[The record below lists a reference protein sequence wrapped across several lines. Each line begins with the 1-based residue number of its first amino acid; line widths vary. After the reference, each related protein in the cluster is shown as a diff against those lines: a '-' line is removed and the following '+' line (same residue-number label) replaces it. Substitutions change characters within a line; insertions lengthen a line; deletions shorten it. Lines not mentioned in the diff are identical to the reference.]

1 MSEEVVLYQV
11 KERIGYVT
19 LNRPQAMNSLSME
32 VRKALVDVFRRAD
45 EDPEVWVV
53 IVTGAGDRAFSAGAD
68 ITEFAQE
75 RSPIET
81 LKTRLSYDFRHVMT
95 HQEKPIIAAV
105 NGYALGGGLEL
116 ALACDIIIASEKA
129 SFGLPEVTV
138 GVMPGGGGTQRLPRL
153 VGRLKAMEMILTGE
167 RIDAQ
172 EAYRIG
178 LVNRVVPH
186 GELMSTAEDVAGKII
201 SRSPWA
207 VRLARQ
213 SVLRGAE
220 MHLDEAI
227 QVDQYISTLIFSTE
241 DRLEGA
247 TAFKEKRPPR
257 FKGK

>member
-1 MSEEVVLYQV
+1 MSEEVVLYEV
-11 KERIGYVT
+11 KNRVGYVT
-19 LNRPQAMNSLSME
+19 LNRPGAMNSLNME
-32 VRKALVDVFRRAD
+32 VRKALVDIFQRVG

-53 IVTGAGDRAFSAGAD
+53 IVTGAGERAFSAGAD
-68 ITEFAQE
+68 ITEFTQE
-75 RSPIET
+75 RTPMET
-81 LKTRLSYDFRHVMT
+81 LKNRLSYDFRHVMT
-95 HQEKPIIAAV
+95 HQEKPIVAAV

-138 GVMPGGGGTQRLPRL
+138 GVFPGGGGTQRLPRL

-167 RIDAQ
+167 RVDAQ

-178 LVNRVVPH
+178 LANKVVPP
-186 GELMSTAEDVAGKII
+186 GELMKAAEEMAAKIM
-201 SRSPWA
+201 SRGPVA
-207 VRLARQ
+207 VRMARQ

-227 QVDQYISTLIFSTE
+227 RVDQYLTSLVFTSE
-241 DRLEGA
+241 DRKEGA
-247 TAFKEKRPPR
+247 TAFKEKRPPQ

>member
-1 MSEEVVLYQV
+1 MSEEVVLYEA
-11 KERIGYVT
+11 KDRIGRVT
-19 LNRPQAMNSLSME
+19 LNRPQAMNSLNID
-32 VRKALVDVFRRAD
+32 VRKALVDVFHRID
-45 EDPEVWVV
+45 EDPDVWVV
-53 IVTGAGDRAFSAGAD
+53 IITGAGEKAFSAGAD
-68 ITEFAQE
+68 ITEFTQE
-75 RSPIET
+75 QTPIEVM
-81 LKTRLSYDFRHVMT
+81 KSRISYDFRHAMT
-95 HQEKPIIAAV
+95 HQDKPIIAAV

-138 GVMPGGGGTQRLPRL
+138 GVMPGGGGTQRLPRF
-153 VGRLKAMEMILTGE
+153 VGRMKAMEMILTGE

-172 EAYRIG
+172 EAHRIG
-178 LVNRVVPH
+178 LVNRVVPPDQ
-186 GELMSTAEDVAGKII
+186 LTSTAEEMAGKII
-201 SRSPWA
+201 LRSPWA

-227 QVDQYISTLIFSTE
+227 RVDQYLTSLVFTTE

-247 TAFKEKRPPR
+247 QAFKEKRPPQ

>member
-1 MSEEVVLYQV
+1 MSEEVILYEI
-11 KERIGYVT
+11 KDRIGRVT
-19 LNRPQAMNSLSME
+19 LNRPQAMNSLNID
-32 VRKALVDVFRRAD
+32 VRKALVDVFRRID
-45 EDPEVWVV
+45 EDPDVWVV
-53 IVTGAGDRAFSAGAD
+53 IITGAGEKAFSAGAD
-68 ITEFAQE
+68 ITEFTQE
-75 RSPIET
+75 QTPIEVM
-81 LKTRLSYDFRHVMT
+81 KSRISYDFRHEMT
-95 HQEKPIIAAV
+95 HQDKPIIAAV

-138 GVMPGGGGTQRLPRL
+138 GVMPGGGGTQRLPRF
-153 VGRLKAMEMILTGE
+153 VGRMKAMEMILTGE

-178 LVNRVVPH
+178 LVNRVVPPDQ
-186 GELMSTAEDVAGKII
+186 LMSTAEEMAGKII
-201 SRSPWA
+201 LRSPWA

-227 QVDQYISTLIFSTE
+227 RVDQYLTSLVFTTE

-247 TAFKEKRPPR
+247 QAFKEKRPPQ

>member
-1 MSEEVVLYQV
+1 MSEEVVLYEV
-11 KERIGYVT
+11 KNRIGYVT
-19 LNRPQAMNSLSME
+19 LNRPQNMNSQNMA
-32 VRKALVDVFRRAD
+32 VRESLVKIFQKIGQ
-45 EDPEVWVV
+45 DPKVWVA

-68 ITEFAQE
+68 ITEFTQE

-81 LKTRLSYDFRHVMT
+81 LQTRLSYDYRHVMV

-153 VGRLKAMEMILTGE
+153 VGRLKATEMILTGE
-167 RIDAQ
+167 RIDAR

-178 LVNRVVPH
+178 LVNRVVPADK
-186 GELMSTAEDVAGKII
+186 LMEAAEEMAGKII
-201 SRSPWA
+201 ARSPWA
-207 VRLARQ
+207 VRIARQ
-213 SVLRGAE
+213 SILRGAE
-220 MHLDEAI
+220 MHIDEAI
-227 QVDQYISTLIFSTE
+227 QVDQYLSTLIFTTE
-241 DRLEGA
+241 DREEGA
-247 TAFKEKRPPR
+247 RAFKEKRPPQ

>member
-1 MSEEVVLYQV
+1 MKSRV
-11 KERIGYVT
+11 
-19 LNRPQAMNSLSME
+19 
-32 VRKALVDVFRRAD
+32 
-45 EDPEVWVV
+45 
-53 IVTGAGDRAFSAGAD
+53 
-68 ITEFAQE
+68 
-75 RSPIET
+75 
-81 LKTRLSYDFRHVMT
+81 SYDFRHSMT
-95 HQEKPIIAAV
+95 HQDKPIIAAV

-138 GVMPGGGGTQRLPRL
+138 GVMPGGGGTQRLPRF

-172 EAYRIG
+172 EAHRIG

-186 GELMSTAEDVAGKII
+186 DRLMSTAEEIAGKII
-201 SRSPWA
+201 LRSPWA

-227 QVDQYISTLIFSTE
+227 RVDQYLTTLVFTTE

-247 TAFKEKRPPR
+247 QAFKEKRPPQ